1 MEIAENVALVT
12 GGGSGL
18 GAATALALAAAGAH
32 VGIFDRD
39 GERAAAIAAQCG
51 GLALA
56 GSVTSRDDAE
66 AAVAKLAARYGSAP
80 RILVNC
86 AGIGTAARILPKN
99 GSLTIDSFEKTVATN
114 LTGTFIML
122 SVAARAMSALD
133 PVNADGETGI
143 IINTASVAYQ
153 DGQVGQA
160 AYAAS
165 KGGIAA
171 MTLPAARELA
181 RFGIRVATIAPGL
194 FETSMTGGLPEEAR
208 QGVIQMLPF
217 PRRLGAP
224 EEYAAT
230 VAHIISNPMING
242 TVIRLDGAVRLPPR

>member
-86 AGIGTAARILPKN
+86 AGIGTAARILPKD

-194 FETSMTGGLPEEAR
+194 FDTPLLAALPEPAREALGKTIPFPSRLGLPAEFGELVHSIA
-208 QGVIQMLPF
+208 I
-217 PRRLGAP
+217 
-224 EEYAAT
+224 
-230 VAHIISNPMING
+230 NPMLNG
-242 TVIRLDGAVRLPPR
+242 ETIRLDGAIRMPPK